1 MRRQSYVYSL
11 VCAPVR
17 ILLATLGV
25 MVVAVAPAYGQA
37 FTASP
42 DPPVAGSPVVFTPVV
57 TPLAPVLWSF
67 GAGANPPGAT
77 STVGTTTYAFGG
89 VKTVTMNVT
98 GSLPQS
104 RQISVAANT
113 PPAAQFAYY
122 PTSPVVGQEVIF
134 ESFSVDAGGP
144 ISSTEWDFA
153 YDGTFNVDATG
164 TKPTAK
170 FATRGTRTIA
180 LRVRDS
186 ASPAAQDIEIKPIT
200 IGPAPASPLPVA
212 QFAVS
217 PLRPRVGE
225 QVSLRSFSYDPGGTI
240 VSQRWDLDGDGDFEE
255 NFTGKTAFTVFP
267 KAGERIVR
275 LEVRDSDGGVQTET
289 QNITVT
295 PQPARSVSLINPF
308 PVARLAGSVY
318 PRGVRVRILEV
329 RTPPRSRV
337 VVRCLGN
344 SCPDDKITKTSKR
357 KPVRFKRM
365 TRFLREG
372 TILKVSIRKSGQIG
386 KYTRWLIRGG
396 KLPKRKDLCLYP
408 GKSKGR
414 RCPTVG

>member
-1 MRRQSYVYSL
+1 
-11 VCAPVR
+11 
-17 ILLATLGV
+17 
-25 MVVAVAPAYGQA
+25 MVVAAAPAYGQS

-42 DPPVAGSPVVFTPVV
+42 DPPVAGSPVVFAPSSVPAGTPIAW
-57 TPLAPVLWSF
+57 TFGPGAAPGSASSVAP
-67 GAGANPPGAT
+67 AGA
-77 STVGTTTYAFGG
+77 TTTYASPGLRM
-89 VKTVTMNVT
+89 VTMMVGLIPYQRPIT
-98 GSLPQS
+98 
-104 RQISVAANT
+104 VAANT
-113 PPAAQFAYY
+113 PPVAQFAYY
-122 PTSPVVGQEVIF
+122 PPSPVVGQEVIF

-144 ISSTEWDFA
+144 IASTEWDFA
-153 YDGTFNVDATG
+153 YDGTFSVDATG

-170 FATRGTRTIA
+170 FATRGTRTVA

-186 ASPAAQDIEIKPIT
+186 ASPAAGDIETKPIT

-225 QVSLRSFSYDPGGTI
+225 QVSLRSFSYDPDGTI

-275 LEVRDSDGGVQTET
+275 LEVRDSSGGVQTET

-337 VVRCLGN
+337 IVRCLGN

-365 TRFLREG
+365 TRFLRAG

-386 KYTRWLIRGG
+386 KYTRWIIRGG

>member
-1 MRRQSYVYSL
+1 MSPFS
-11 VCAPVR
+11 
-17 ILLATLGV
+17 GV
-25 MVVAVAPAYGQA
+25 
-37 FTASP
+37 
-42 DPPVAGSPVVFTPVV
+42 
-57 TPLAPVLWSF
+57 
-67 GAGANPPGAT
+67 
-77 STVGTTTYAFGG
+77 TTYATPG
-89 VKTVTMNVT
+89 VKTVTMTPT
-98 GSLPQS
+98 GGLPQS
-104 RQISVAANT
+104 RVISVAPNT
-113 PPAAQFAYY
+113 PPAAQFAFY
-122 PTSPVVGQEVIF
+122 PPSPVVGQEVIF

-164 TKPTAK
+164 TKPTVK

-186 ASPAAQDIEIKPIT
+186 ASPAAGDIETKPIT

-225 QVSLRSFSYDPGGTI
+225 QVSLRSFSYDPDGTI

-275 LEVRDSDGGVQTET
+275 LEVRDSNGGVQTET

-365 TRFLREG
+365 TRFLRAG

-386 KYTRWLIRGG
+386 KYTRWIIRGG

>member
-1 MRRQSYVYSL
+1 M
-11 VCAPVR
+11 
-17 ILLATLGV
+17 
-25 MVVAVAPAYGQA
+25 
-37 FTASP
+37 
-42 DPPVAGSPVVFTPVV
+42 
-57 TPLAPVLWSF
+57 
-67 GAGANPPGAT
+67 
-77 STVGTTTYAFGG
+77 
-89 VKTVTMNVT
+89 
-98 GSLPQS
+98 
-104 RQISVAANT
+104 
-113 PPAAQFAYY
+113 
-122 PTSPVVGQEVIF
+122 
-134 ESFSVDAGGP
+134 
-144 ISSTEWDFA
+144 
-153 YDGTFNVDATG
+153 
-164 TKPTAK
+164 
-170 FATRGTRTIA
+170 
-180 LRVRDS
+180 
-186 ASPAAQDIEIKPIT
+186 
-200 IGPAPASPLPVA
+200 A

-225 QVSLRSFSYDPGGTI
+225 QVSLRSFSYDPDGTI

-275 LEVRDSDGGVQTET
+275 LEVRDSSGGVQTET

-318 PRGVRVRILEV
+318 PRGVQVRILEV

-365 TRFLREG
+365 TRFLRAG